1 MCIRDR
7 NTTFSKNFAFEGGAV
22 RTKAWCDVSWEGDA
36 VFMDNNATDWGGG
49 VFVTDYSNVSWTAN
63 TTFLRNS
70 ATHGGGL
77 FIYNVSVGNRS
88 GTTTFEG
95 NAIVGDGG
103 CLNIHTLSN
112 AFWSGETTFT
122 GNVANRAGALW
133 IWDANVAGTGST
145 PVSYTHL
152 TLPTTPYV

>member
-1 MCIRDR
+1 
-7 NTTFSKNFAFEGGAV
+7 
-22 RTKAWCDVSWEGDA
+22 
-36 VFMDNNATDWGGG
+36 MDNNATDWGGG

-145 PVSYTHL
+145 L
-152 TLPTTPYV
+152 FADNIA